1 MSDIFMPKNQRN
13 LRMSYDR
20 QEGGQEMYGLYQQ
33 TIARK
38 GTFTIFTVQPLEYC
52 EHTEDGI
59 ITCHGTVGYYDYK
72 MPIAL
77 SGAFDD
83 TGIFHVEEYRIPAGT
98 EDEDR
103 MLLTYVAPWL
113 TEAKCRKLCGKLS
126 NASKE
131 TFASCG
137 LDKTQTKKLMQ
148 GLRRLRGN
156 EKLVQLLTAY
166 GIDHDHVDILLKK
179 GITYQSFLNHPYSV
193 TRITEIDIYTVDAIA
208 LQVFHLHAYSFMRL
222 CAYVRYIMDQY
233 IKKGDTCV
241 SIEALQYAVEWKLQ
255 HSPCPDT
262 KMTASLLTVCIQ
274 ELQFV
279 QEVDDGKIYLYD
291 KNIAKEEELL
301 IEQIIRF
308 QNSRQKRPVPDVK
321 QIEEKLQITYT
332 EGQRSAFQILGSTG
346 IKILTGP
353 PGSGKTAVIRGLI
366 QNTHSVKLAATTG
379 RASQVM
385 KKACKK
391 QAITVHK
398 LLDIQPYGEN
408 ISSKNINDPIQAE
421 LIIID
426 EVSMMGL
433 KLASQLLQAVKND
446 SIILLVGDEDQLQS
460 VEYGNVLGDL
470 IHSGVIETYRLTEVK
485 RQGGSIL
492 ENAQMVNYGKH
503 SLAEDH
509 AFHLISCK
517 NEKEV
522 LEQMKH
528 LIQPE
533 DQVLTTIKKS
543 KLGTKNLNAILQ
555 EKAQPFCVSFG
566 GTDYYKG
573 NRVIMTETNYENGYF
588 NGDMGVILG
597 MEGSGL
603 LVQFEE
609 KTLCL
614 NREDISC
621 MELANAI
628 TTHKAQGSEFP
639 RVHIIL
645 PREFPMMLTRR
656 MLYTAITRAK
666 SEVFLYS
673 IEDSCWTAID
683 NTHERRRMTL
693 LEKKLKKI

>member
-1 MSDIFMPKNQRN
+1 MPKNR
-13 LRMSYDR
+13 RTTRISYDR

-52 EHTEDGI
+52 KHAEDGI

-77 SGAFDD
+77 SGFFDD
-83 TGIFHVEEYRIPAGT
+83 TGIFHVEEDRIPAGT

-113 TEAKCRKLCGKLS
+113 TDAKCKKLCGKLS

-131 TFASCG
+131 TFVSCG
-137 LDKTQTKKLMQ
+137 LDKIQVKKLMQ
-148 GLRRLRGN
+148 GLRRLSGN

-166 GIDHDHVDILLKK
+166 GIDRDHIEVLLKK
-179 GITYQSFLNHPYSV
+179 GVTYQSFLNHPYAV

-208 LQVFHLHAYSFMRL
+208 LQAFGLHAYSFMRL
-222 CAYVRYIMDQY
+222 CAYVRYVMDQY
-233 IKKGDTCV
+233 IKNGDTCV
-241 SIEALQYAVEWKLQ
+241 PIEAFRYAVERKLQ
-255 HSPCPDT
+255 HTPEPDT
-262 KMTASLLTVCIQ
+262 KMTAALLAACIQ

-308 QNSRQKRPVPDVK
+308 QNSRQKRQVPDVNE
-321 QIEEKLQITYT
+321 IEEKQKITYT
-332 EGQRSAFQILGSTG
+332 EGQRNAFQLLGSTG

-408 ISSKNINDPIQAE
+408 ISSKNINDPIQAD

-446 SIILLVGDEDQLQS
+446 SIILLVGDEDQMQS

-492 ENAQMVNYGKH
+492 ENAQLVNRGKH
-503 SLAEDH
+503 NLTEDH

-517 NEKEV
+517 DEKEV
-522 LEQMKH
+522 LEQMNR
-528 LIQPE
+528 LVQPG
-533 DQVLTTIKKS
+533 DQVLTTIKKNR
-543 KLGTKNLNAILQ
+543 LGTKNLNAILQ
-555 EKAQPFCVSFG
+555 EKSQPFCTSFG

-614 NREDISC
+614 TREDISC
-621 MELANAI
+621 MVLAYAI

-645 PREFPMMLTRR
+645 PKEFPIMLTRR
-656 MLYTAITRAK
+656 MLYTAITRAAK
-666 SEVFLYS
+666 EVFLYS
-673 IEDSCWTAID
+673 IEDSYWMAIE
-683 NTHERRRMTL
+683 NTQERKRITL
-693 LEKKLKKI
+693 LEKKLKKIVKN